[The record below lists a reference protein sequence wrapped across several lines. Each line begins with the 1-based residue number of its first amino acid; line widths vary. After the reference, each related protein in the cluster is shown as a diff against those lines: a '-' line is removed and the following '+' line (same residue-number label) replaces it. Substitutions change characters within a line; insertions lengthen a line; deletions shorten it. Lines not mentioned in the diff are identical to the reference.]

1 MGARSAVA
9 TVAWLATD
17 HQQLMYLLSP
27 EGKTVFYIPGVEVV
41 HKVSTP
47 INLPEESNK
56 IKMEP
61 GKMQP
66 PPGGSRKRAA
76 GLSLDLNSASAKRN
90 KQVQSLLTSPDVQML
105 KLTSPELEK
114 FLIQNPTLAT
124 PTPSGYIFPKSVT
137 EEQAMYAKG
146 FEEAL
151 EHLRQSEPPGSNDLA
166 AANTLATLST
176 ASVGPAGRTLEVHR
190 TLPESHRSLD
200 VHKSLPEAQQNQGIP
215 LSVQASSHSRPAS
228 GASGSYDSE
237 TYQVPD
243 GVKIKDEPDD
253 HLSLSGSDYG
263 SEGMKSPPMN
273 TTGMSPIDMETQE
286 KIKLDRKRQRN
297 RLAASKCRK
306 RKLERISQLDDR
318 VSALKN
324 ENADLAAV
332 VKKMKAGVALLKQE
346 VIEHVNSGCDI
357 RVAEGANF

>member
-1 MGARSAVA
+1 MGRSAVA
-9 TVAWLATD
+9 TAWLATS

-47 INLPEESNK
+47 INLPDEAS
-56 IKMEP
+56 KMEP

-176 ASVGPAGRTLEVHR
+176 ASVGPAGRSLEVHR
-190 TLPESHRSLD
+190 TLPEA
-200 VHKSLPEAQQNQGIP
+200 AQNPGIP

-228 GASGSYDSE
+228 GAS
-237 TYQVPD
+237 
-243 GVKIKDEPDD
+243 
-253 HLSLSGSDYG
+253 
-263 SEGMKSPPMN
+263 
-273 TTGMSPIDMETQE
+273 
-286 KIKLDRKRQRN
+286 
-297 RLAASKCRK
+297 
-306 RKLERISQLDDR
+306 
-318 VSALKN
+318 
-324 ENADLAAV
+324 
-332 VKKMKAGVALLKQE
+332 
-346 VIEHVNSGCDI
+346 
-357 RVAEGANF
+357 

>member
-1 MGARSAVA
+1 MGRSAVA

-76 GLSLDLNSASAKRN
+76 GLSLDL
-90 KQVQSLLTSPDVQML
+90 
-105 KLTSPELEK
+105 TSPELEK

-166 AANTLATLST
+166 AANTL
-176 ASVGPAGRTLEVHR
+176 
-190 TLPESHRSLD
+190 
-200 VHKSLPEAQQNQGIP
+200 QP
-215 LSVQASSHSRPAS
+215 LVQLQW
-228 GASGSYDSE
+228 D
-237 TYQVPD
+237 
-243 GVKIKDEPDD
+243 
-253 HLSLSGSDYG
+253 
-263 SEGMKSPPMN
+263 
-273 TTGMSPIDMETQE
+273 
-286 KIKLDRKRQRN
+286 
-297 RLAASKCRK
+297 
-306 RKLERISQLDDR
+306 QL
-318 VSALKN
+318 
-324 ENADLAAV
+324 
-332 VKKMKAGVALLKQE
+332 
-346 VIEHVNSGCDI
+346 
-357 RVAEGANF
+357 

>member
-1 MGARSAVA
+1 MG
-9 TVAWLATD
+9 
-17 HQQLMYLLSP
+17 
-27 EGKTVFYIPGVEVV
+27 
-41 HKVSTP
+41 
-47 INLPEESNK
+47 
-56 IKMEP
+56 
-61 GKMQP
+61 

-105 KLTSPELEK
+105 KLTSPELEE
-114 FLIQNPTLAT
+114 FLI
-124 PTPSGYIFPKSVT
+124 
-137 EEQAMYAKG
+137 
-146 FEEAL
+146 
-151 EHLRQSEPPGSNDLA
+151 
-166 AANTLATLST
+166 
-176 ASVGPAGRTLEVHR
+176 
-190 TLPESHRSLD
+190 
-200 VHKSLPEAQQNQGIP
+200 
-215 LSVQASSHSRPAS
+215 
-228 GASGSYDSE
+228 
-237 TYQVPD
+237 QVPD
-243 GVKIKDEPDD
+243 GVKVKDEPDD

-273 TTGMSPIDMETQE
+273 TSGMSPIDMETQE

-318 VSALKN
+318 VAGLKN

>member
-1 MGARSAVA
+1 MGRSAVA
-9 TVAWLATD
+9 TAWLATE

-47 INLPEESNK
+47 INLPDEAS
-56 IKMEP
+56 KMEP

-176 ASVGPAGRTLEVHR
+176 ASVGPAGRSLE
-190 TLPESHRSLD
+190 
-200 VHKSLPEAQQNQGIP
+200 VHKSLPEAAQNPGIP

-263 SEGMKSPPMN
+263 SEGMKSPPNN

>member
-1 MGARSAVA
+1 MGRSAVA

-124 PTPSGYIFPKSVT
+124 PTPSGYILPKSVRRLSST
-137 EEQAMYAKG
+137 CANLSHPAQTIWRLRTPLQPLVQLPWDQLAETLMCTRAYQRHNRTKG
-146 FEEAL
+146 FPSL
-151 EHLRQSEPPGSNDLA
+151 CKPLPILDL
-166 AANTLATLST
+166 LQ
-176 ASVGPAGRTLEVHR
+176 GRRGRT
-190 TLPESHRSLD
+190 TP
-200 VHKSLPEAQQNQGIP
+200 
-215 LSVQASSHSRPAS
+215 RP
-228 GASGSYDSE
+228 
-237 TYQVPD
+237 T
-243 GVKIKDEPDD
+243 
-253 HLSLSGSDYG
+253 
-263 SEGMKSPPMN
+263 
-273 TTGMSPIDMETQE
+273 
-286 KIKLDRKRQRN
+286 
-297 RLAASKCRK
+297 KCRMES
-306 RKLERISQLDDR
+306 RLRTSLMI
-318 VSALKN
+318 
-324 ENADLAAV
+324 
-332 VKKMKAGVALLKQE
+332 
-346 VIEHVNSGCDI
+346 I
-357 RVAEGANF
+357 

>member
-90 KQVQSLLTSPDVQML
+90 KQVQSLLTSP
-105 KLTSPELEK
+105 ELEK

-176 ASVGPAGRTLEVHR
+176 ASVGPAGRNLEVHR

-200 VHKSLPEAQQNQGIP
+200 VHKSLSEAQQNQGIP

-332 VKKMKAGVALLKQE
+332 VKKMKAGVALLKRQ

>member
-9 TVAWLATD
+9 TAWLATQ
-17 HQQLMYLLSP
+17 HQQPMYLLSP

-41 HKVSTP
+41 HTVSTP
-47 INLPEESNK
+47 INLPDEK
-56 IKMEP
+56 IKMEA

-137 EEQAMYAKG
+137 DEQAMYAKG

-176 ASVGPAGRTLEVHR
+176 ASVGPAGRSLEVHR
-190 TLPESHRSLD
+190 SLPEPHRSLD
-200 VHKSLPEAQQNQGIP
+200 VHKSLPEAPQNPGIP

-263 SEGMKSPPMN
+263 SEGMKSPPNN

-318 VSALKN
+318 VSASKN

-332 VKKMKAGVALLKQE
+332 VKKMKSSVAVLKQE
-346 VIEHVNSGCDI
+346 VMEHVNSGCEI
-357 RVAEGANF
+357 RMTDANAFS

>member
-66 PPGGSRKRAA
+66 PPGGSRKRA
-76 GLSLDLNSASAKRN
+76 GRN
-90 KQVQSLLTSPDVQML
+90 
-105 KLTSPELEK
+105 
-114 FLIQNPTLAT
+114 
-124 PTPSGYIFPKSVT
+124 
-137 EEQAMYAKG
+137 
-146 FEEAL
+146 
-151 EHLRQSEPPGSNDLA
+151 
-166 AANTLATLST
+166 
-176 ASVGPAGRTLEVHR
+176 LEVHR

-346 VIEHVNSGCDI
+346 VIEPVNSGCDI

>member
-1 MGARSAVA
+1 MGAVA
-9 TVAWLATD
+9 TAWLATE

-176 ASVGPAGRTLEVHR
+176 ASVGPAGRNLEVHR
-190 TLPESHRSLD
+190 
-200 VHKSLPEAQQNQGIP
+200 SLPEAAQQNPGIP

-237 TYQVPD
+237 TYQVPE

-332 VKKMKAGVALLKQE
+332 VKKMKAGVTLLKQE

>member
-1 MGARSAVA
+1 
-9 TVAWLATD
+9 
-17 HQQLMYLLSP
+17 
-27 EGKTVFYIPGVEVV
+27 
-41 HKVSTP
+41 
-47 INLPEESNK
+47 
-56 IKMEP
+56 
-61 GKMQP
+61 MQP
-66 PPGGSRKRAA
+66 PTQGGGRKRQN
-76 GLSLDLNSASAKRN
+76 LTLDLNSASAKKNR
-90 KQVQSLLTSPDVQML
+90 VQNLLTSPDVQML

-190 TLPESHRSLD
+190 SLPEPHRSLD
-200 VHKSLPEAQQNQGIP
+200 VHKSLPEAQQQNQGIP

-237 TYQVPD
+237 SYQVPD

-263 SEGMKSPPMN
+263 SEGMKSPLMN
-273 TTGMSPIDMETQE
+273 TTGMSPIDMESQE

-318 VSALKN
+318 VAGLKN

>member
-1 MGARSAVA
+1 MGRSAVA

-76 GLSLDLNSASAKRN
+76 GLSLDLNSASA
-90 KQVQSLLTSPDVQML
+90 
-105 KLTSPELEK
+105 
-114 FLIQNPTLAT
+114 
-124 PTPSGYIFPKSVT
+124 
-137 EEQAMYAKG
+137 MYAKG

-176 ASVGPAGRTLEVHR
+176 ASVGPAGRNLEVHR

-237 TYQVPD
+237 AYQVPD

>member
-1 MGARSAVA
+1 MGAVA

-151 EHLRQSEPPGSNDLA
+151 EHLRQSEPPGSNDL
-166 AANTLATLST
+166 
-176 ASVGPAGRTLEVHR
+176 EVHR
-190 TLPESHRSLD
+190 ALPESHRSLD

-253 HLSLSGSDYG
+253 HLSLSGS
-263 SEGMKSPPMN
+263 
-273 TTGMSPIDMETQE
+273 
-286 KIKLDRKRQRN
+286 
-297 RLAASKCRK
+297 
-306 RKLERISQLDDR
+306 
-318 VSALKN
+318 
-324 ENADLAAV
+324 
-332 VKKMKAGVALLKQE
+332 
-346 VIEHVNSGCDI
+346 
-357 RVAEGANF
+357 

>member
-1 MGARSAVA
+1 MGRSAVA
-9 TVAWLATD
+9 TAWLATQ

-27 EGKTVFYIPGVEVV
+27 EGKTVFYIPGVKVV
-41 HKVSTP
+41 HTVSTP
-47 INLPEESNK
+47 INLPDEK
-56 IKMEP
+56 IKMEA

-66 PPGGSRKRAA
+66 SPGGSRKRAA

-176 ASVGPAGRTLEVHR
+176 ASVGPAGRNLEVHR

-263 SEGMKSPPMN
+263 SEGMKSPPNN

>member
-9 TVAWLATD
+9 TAWLATQ

-41 HKVSTP
+41 HTVSTP
-47 INLPEESNK
+47 INLPDEK
-56 IKMEP
+56 IKMEA

-76 GLSLDLNSASAKRN
+76 GL
-90 KQVQSLLTSPDVQML
+90 
-105 KLTSPELEK
+105 SPELEK

-176 ASVGPAGRTLEVHR
+176 ASVGPAGRNLEVHR

-324 ENADLAAV
+324 EDADLAAV

>member
-9 TVAWLATD
+9 TAAWLATD

-137 EEQAMYAKG
+137 EEQAMYAEG

-176 ASVGPAGRTLEVHR
+176 ASVGPAGR
-190 TLPESHRSLD
+190 SLD
-200 VHKSLPEAQQNQGIP
+200 VHKSLPEAPQNPGIP

-237 TYQVPD
+237 TYQVPE

-306 RKLERISQLDDR
+306 RKLERIS
-318 VSALKN
+318 
-324 ENADLAAV
+324 
-332 VKKMKAGVALLKQE
+332 
-346 VIEHVNSGCDI
+346 
-357 RVAEGANF
+357 

>member
-1 MGARSAVA
+1 
-9 TVAWLATD
+9 
-17 HQQLMYLLSP
+17 MYLLSP

-76 GLSLDLNSASAKRN
+76 GLSLDLNSA
-90 KQVQSLLTSPDVQML
+90 DVQML

-166 AANTLATLST
+166 AANTLATL
-176 ASVGPAGRTLEVHR
+176 
-190 TLPESHRSLD
+190 
-200 VHKSLPEAQQNQGIP
+200 
-215 LSVQASSHSRPAS
+215 
-228 GASGSYDSE
+228 
-237 TYQVPD
+237 
-243 GVKIKDEPDD
+243 
-253 HLSLSGSDYG
+253 
-263 SEGMKSPPMN
+263 
-273 TTGMSPIDMETQE
+273 
-286 KIKLDRKRQRN
+286 
-297 RLAASKCRK
+297 
-306 RKLERISQLDDR
+306 
-318 VSALKN
+318 
-324 ENADLAAV
+324 
-332 VKKMKAGVALLKQE
+332 
-346 VIEHVNSGCDI
+346 
-357 RVAEGANF
+357 

>member
-9 TVAWLATD
+9 TAWLATQ

-41 HKVSTP
+41 HKVSSP
-47 INLPEESNK
+47 INLPDEAS
-56 IKMEP
+56 KMEP

-76 GLSLDLNSASAKRN
+76 GLSLDLNSSSAKRN

-176 ASVGPAGRTLEVHR
+176 EALTCTRVYWRR
-190 TLPESHRSLD
+190 
-200 VHKSLPEAQQNQGIP
+200 HKTRGF
-215 LSVQASSHSRPAS
+215 
-228 GASGSYDSE
+228 
-237 TYQVPD
+237 
-243 GVKIKDEPDD
+243 
-253 HLSLSGSDYG
+253 LSLY
-263 SEGMKSPPMN
+263 KPP
-273 TTGMSPIDMETQE
+273 PIP
-286 KIKLDRKRQRN
+286 
-297 RLAASKCRK
+297 
-306 RKLERISQLDDR
+306 
-318 VSALKN
+318 
-324 ENADLAAV
+324 
-332 VKKMKAGVALLKQE
+332 ALLQPPRGPMTLRPTR
-346 VIEHVNSGCDI
+346 SQTG
-357 RVAEGANF
+357 

>member
-1 MGARSAVA
+1 MGRSAVA
-9 TVAWLATD
+9 TAWLATE

-47 INLPEESNK
+47 INLPDEASK

-90 KQVQSLLTSPDVQML
+90 KQVQSQ
-105 KLTSPELEK
+105 LTSPELEK

-176 ASVGPAGRTLEVHR
+176 ASVGPAGGSLEVHR
-190 TLPESHRSLD
+190 SLPEPHRSID
-200 VHKSLPEAQQNQGIP
+200 VHKSLPEAQQNPGIP

-237 TYQVPD
+237 TYQVPE
-243 GVKIKDEPDD
+243 GV
-253 HLSLSGSDYG
+253 
-263 SEGMKSPPMN
+263 
-273 TTGMSPIDMETQE
+273 
-286 KIKLDRKRQRN
+286 
-297 RLAASKCRK
+297 
-306 RKLERISQLDDR
+306 
-318 VSALKN
+318 
-324 ENADLAAV
+324 
-332 VKKMKAGVALLKQE
+332 
-346 VIEHVNSGCDI
+346 
-357 RVAEGANF
+357 

>member
-1 MGARSAVA
+1 MGRVEYIMGVVVSQSARSAVA
-9 TVAWLATD
+9 TAWLATE

-41 HKVSTP
+41 HTVSTP
-47 INLPEESNK
+47 INLPDEAS
-56 IKMEP
+56 KMEP

-90 KQVQSLLTSPDVQML
+90 KQVQSL
-105 KLTSPELEK
+105 LTSPELEK

-176 ASVGPAGRTLEVHR
+176 ASVGPAGRNLEVHR
-190 TLPESHRSLD
+190 TLPESHRGLD

-306 RKLERISQLDDR
+306 RKP
-318 VSALKN
+318 
-324 ENADLAAV
+324 
-332 VKKMKAGVALLKQE
+332 
-346 VIEHVNSGCDI
+346 
-357 RVAEGANF
+357 